1 MVFCAS
7 VTYPVDTGRFDL
19 EYFATRHA
27 PMFAELLGENCLRW
41 EVHRPVAAPGAPPP
55 PFLAAAYFWVSSG
68 ADFGRV
74 LAEQGTAI
82 YADIGQFSDAQPIR
96 GWSEVL

>member
-1 MVFCAS
+1 MGGA
-7 VTYPVDTGRFDL
+7 PAGGR
-19 EYFATRHA
+19 
-27 PMFAELLGENCLRW
+27 
-41 EVHRPVAAPGAPPP
+41 PGAPPP